1 MKSLSSFPLGLKKKI
16 VPVYF
21 YIVYIFIPILQTEM
35 EYLGSL
41 FLYFLTI
48 FIVSIFNV
56 FVNAIYL

>member
-1 MKSLSSFPLGLKKKI
+1 
-16 VPVYF
+16 
-21 YIVYIFIPILQTEM
+21 M
-35 EYLGSL
+35 EYLGNL